1 MFAAARVGL
10 GALGVVTEVELQCV
24 PAYRLHAK
32 EAGAS
37 LTELLPVIQAE
48 ADATDHLDLLWF
60 PHTDRVLTKRNDVVG
75 PGEGPPPLP
84 AWRSRLEDDLLANRL
99 FEGGNRLAAA
109 RPAAGA
115 RDQPAQR
122 AADRLPGV
130 RRRLVE
136 GVLLRA

>member
-1 MFAAARVGL
+1 M
-10 GALGVVTEVELQCV
+10 TEVELQCV

-84 AWRSRLEDDLLANRL
+84 RVAVARWRTTCSPTGCSRWPTGWRPP
-99 FEGGNRLAAA
+99 GRPWCPRSTGSA
-109 RPAAGA
+109 RG
-115 RDQPAQR
+115 
-122 AADRLPGV
+122 
-130 RRRLVE
+130 
-136 GVLLRA
+136 